1 MSAPPSSGSMTM
13 KMSASRGLIIRV
25 IMIEKMTMRGTRTAT
40 RMIIWYAFWMFVT
53 SVVMRVTSED
63 AEKRSMSA
71 KENSWTRKNRS
82 WRRLRARPAAAVA
95 ARTPDMTPHASET
108 IDMTTRA
115 RPIRRIGPMAP
126 PVRVSMSSAIMRG
139 RMHSSPAS
147 PTMNSGA
154 CSDGPRYSRRLR
166 MSVRTVF
173 TDVFYQFLLEPNE
186 LYQRRGD
193 VRARFGATAGKRG
206 RTGPPAGRTC
216 SRAAAPR
223 VTGPPG
229 WTCPGPGDVRSA
241 RRRRRGRR
249 RGPRT
254 R

>member
-71 KENSWTRKNRS
+71 KEKSWTRKNRS

-95 ARTPDMTPHASET
+95 ARTPDITPHASEAT
-108 IDMTTRA
+108 DMTTRA

-166 MSVRTVF
+166 MSMRTVF
-173 TDVFYQFLLEPNE
+173 TDVFYQFSLRI
-186 LYQRRGD
+186 QRILPE
-193 VRARFGATAGKRG
+193 AGG
-206 RTGPPAGRTC
+206 G
-216 SRAAAPR
+216 
-223 VTGPPG
+223 GPPG
-229 WTCPGPGDVRSA
+229 G
-241 RRRRRGRR
+241 R
-249 RGPRT
+249 RGPRGRRAGREHAT
-254 R
+254 